1 MVSKIVIKQIS
12 FVNFEKTLTMAK
24 FKIDDTEYD
33 TDKLDNKQKRVIAL
47 YQKAVQEEAEAIAS
61 LEVKRAGRIEIGRK
75 LKELVLEEPPK
86 KKN

>member
-12 FVNFEKTLTMAK
+12 FVNFEKILTMAK

-75 LKELVLEEPPK
+75 LKELVIEEPPK

>member
-12 FVNFEKTLTMAK
+12 FVNFEKILTMAK
-24 FKIDDTEYD
+24 FKIDDIEYD

-75 LKELVLEEPPK
+75 LKELVIEEPPK

>member
-1 MVSKIVIKQIS
+1 MLSITVIKHIS
-12 FVNFEKTLTMAK
+12 FVDLEKIFNMAK
-24 FKIDDTEYD
+24 FKIDDIEYD
-33 TDKLDNKQKRVIAL
+33 TDKLDSKQKRVIAL

-75 LKELVLEEPPK
+75 LKELVIEEPPK

>member
-1 MVSKIVIKQIS
+1 
-12 FVNFEKTLTMAK
+12 MAK
-24 FKIDDTEYD
+24 FKIDDIEYD

-47 YQKAVQEEAEAIAS
+47 YQRTVQEEAEAIAS

-75 LKELVLEEPPK
+75 LKELVIEEPPN

>member
-1 MVSKIVIKQIS
+1 
-12 FVNFEKTLTMAK
+12 MAK
-24 FKIDDTEYD
+24 FKIDDIEYD
-33 TDKLDNKQKRVIAL
+33 TEQLDNKQKRVIAL

-75 LKELVLEEPPK
+75 LKELVIEEPS

>member
-12 FVNFEKTLTMAK
+12 FVSFEKILTMAK
-24 FKIDDTEYD
+24 FKIDDIEYD

-75 LKELVLEEPPK
+75 LKELVIEEPPK

>member
-1 MVSKIVIKQIS
+1 
-12 FVNFEKTLTMAK
+12 MAK
-24 FKIDDTEYD
+24 FKIDDIEYD

-75 LKELVLEEPPK
+75 LKELVNQTKSQGITFLVVFL
-86 KKN
+86 

>member
-1 MVSKIVIKQIS
+1 MVSEIVIKQIS
-12 FVNFEKTLTMAK
+12 FVNFEKILTMAK

-75 LKELVLEEPPK
+75 LKELVIEEPPK